1 MGKKGCRTQDRLK
14 KRQLP
19 PLQGR
24 REARHPQQVA
34 EAAFSFYR
42 ACYSGSSV
50 SEPPGDQHRMNAR
63 PLASGSAGR
72 GNRASMTAIRWVV
85 CSGSSGSLLAPALSL
100 SPSDPI
106 LRSASATGAC
116 AGPVK
121 ERARKRR
128 SGAPAL
134 PCPALLPRS
143 YGGPARRRRRRRR
156 RLLTA
161 PFFFTGAGR
170 RSEPAPCQA
179 APETRSEA
187 IGRPVPNA
195 TQHRYTD
202 PTVAEKRP

>member
-1 MGKKGCRTQDRLK
+1 MGKKGCRTQDLLK

-72 GNRASMTAIRWVV
+72 CNRASTTAIRWVV
-85 CSGSSGSLLAPALSL
+85 CSGSSGGRLAPALSL

-121 ERARKRR
+121 EGARKRR
-128 SGAPAL
+128 SGDPAL
-134 PCPALLPRS
+134 TCTAPLPRS
-143 YGGPARRRRRRRR
+143 YGGPARRRRRR

-179 APETRSEA
+179 ASETLFCYH
-187 IGRPVPNA
+187 
-195 TQHRYTD
+195 HRAHGHGD
-202 PTVAEKRP
+202 PL

>member
-1 MGKKGCRTQDRLK
+1 MT

-24 REARHPQQVA
+24 REERHPQQVA

-72 GNRASMTAIRWVV
+72 CNRASTTAIRWVV
-85 CSGSSGSLLAPALSL
+85 CSGSSGAASHQCSPSP
-100 SPSDPI
+100 PSDPI

-121 ERARKRR
+121 EGARKRR

-143 YGGPARRRRRRRR
+143 YGGPARRRRR
-156 RLLTA
+156 LLTA
-161 PFFFTGAGR
+161 SFFFTGAGR

-179 APETRSEA
+179 APETLFCYH
-187 IGRPVPNA
+187 
-195 TQHRYTD
+195 HRAHGHGD
-202 PTVAEKRP
+202 PL

>member
-1 MGKKGCRTQDRLK
+1 MK

-63 PLASGSAGR
+63 PRASGSAGR

-85 CSGSSGSLLAPALSL
+85 CSGSSGGCLAPVLSL

-116 AGPVK
+116 AGACK
-121 ERARKRR
+121 EKSPEAPIRR
-128 SGAPAL
+128 SCPAL

-143 YGGPARRRRRRRR
+143 YGGPARRRRR
-156 RLLTA
+156 LLTA
-161 PFFFTGAGR
+161 PFFFTGDGR

-179 APETRSEA
+179 APETLFCYH
-187 IGRPVPNA
+187 
-195 TQHRYTD
+195 HRAHGHGD
-202 PTVAEKRP
+202 PL